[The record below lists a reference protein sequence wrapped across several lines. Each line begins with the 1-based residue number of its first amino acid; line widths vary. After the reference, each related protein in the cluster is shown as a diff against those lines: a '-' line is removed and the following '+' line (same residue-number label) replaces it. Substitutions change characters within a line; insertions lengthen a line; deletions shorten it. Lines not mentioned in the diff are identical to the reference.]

1 MFIAKVIG
9 NVVATLKHP
18 VYAGKKIMVV
28 QPLNLDGSPKGDSLL
43 AVDEVQAGEGDTVL
57 VLNEGSGARQIVQNE
72 QGPIRAIIMG
82 IVDQYGEENET

>member
-9 NVVATLKHP
+9 NVVSTIKHP

-43 AVDEVQAGEGDTVL
+43 AVDEVQAGVGDTVL

-72 QGPIRAIIMG
+72 QGPVRAIIMG
-82 IVDQYGEENET
+82 IVDQYGE

>member
-1 MFIAKVIG
+1 MFIAKVMG
-9 NVVATLKHP
+9 TVVSTIKHP

-43 AVDEVQAGEGDTVL
+43 AVDEVQAGVGDTVL

-82 IVDQYGEENET
+82 IVDQYGEDAG